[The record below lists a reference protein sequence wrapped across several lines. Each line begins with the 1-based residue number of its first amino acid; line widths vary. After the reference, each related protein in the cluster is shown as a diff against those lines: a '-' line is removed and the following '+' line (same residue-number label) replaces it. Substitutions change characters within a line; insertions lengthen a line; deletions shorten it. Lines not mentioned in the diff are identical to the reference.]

1 MTTTPAIYDARL
13 THVRRDALHRT
24 FSHQVYLWL
33 VDLSDLPRL
42 PWWLRPLAGFRARD
56 HLGSPD
62 RSIRENL
69 DAWLRLQGIDLAGG
83 RVVMLTN
90 ARVLGYVFN
99 PLTVYWCHTPDGELS
114 CVVAEVHNTH
124 GERHCYLLQ
133 PDGKGRAETDKAFY
147 VSPFLPLDGRYRMRL
162 PKPED
167 KLSLTISL
175 VRHEHPEFVATV
187 VGTAHAAD
195 TAGIVRTAARRPL
208 MPQRVSALIR
218 RHGLALWLRRVP
230 IVPHTPHVHQEGVR

>member
-1 MTTTPAIYDARL
+1 MSAVPAIYDARL
-13 THVRRDALHRT
+13 THVRRDALRRA
-24 FSHQVYLWL
+24 FSHRIYLWL
-33 VDLSDLPRL
+33 VDLAELPRL

-83 RVVMLTN
+83 RVLMLTN

-114 CVVAEVHNTH
+114 CVVAEVHNTY
-124 GERHCYLLQ
+124 GERHCYLLR
-133 PDGKGRAETDKAFY
+133 PDGSGRAETDKAFY

-162 PKPED
+162 PIPGD
-167 KLSLTISL
+167 RLSLTMSL
-175 VRHEHPEFVATV
+175 VRHERPEFVATL
-187 VGTAHAAD
+187 VGKARPAD
-195 TAGIVRTAARRPL
+195 AISIVRAVFGRPL

-230 IVPHTPHVHQEGVR
+230 VVPRVPHIHQEGVT